1 MTAELVA
8 RLGAVDYRGD
18 RPCVPQDGMAQLAI
32 AIERPRRKLIYTIV
46 NHLRKKHEQNKTQR
60 AS

>member
-18 RPCVPQDGMAQLAI
+18 RPCVPQDGMAKLAI
-32 AIERPRRKLIYTIV
+32 AIEHPRRKLIYTII
-46 NHLRKKHEQNKTQR
+46 NHLRKKHEQNPTQR